1 MYATK
6 ATLRAARIKAVW
18 RAERHIREA
27 FGNFLRRQLRSVAA
41 ELRQG
46 EAADID
52 TIFDASEWHKR
63 LIRAMR
69 PPIGR
74 AMVTGGLSELALLR
88 RRLGSRARAG
98 RKSTASE
105 LLEELGLDLPGGA
118 DGLGFA
124 LEVPEWLIAKIGTE
138 LDETFA
144 ADFWADPATG
154 VNATTR
160 DAIKA
165 VLDDGLSEGRSVRDM
180 ARAIQ
185 DMGEG
190 DYNRW
195 RATAVARTEAGRAL
209 NAGHEMSIQGTADET
224 GLAMG
229 KTWLS
234 VLGSTTRPSHA
245 ALDGVTVPTDG
256 LFALGGVEVP
266 YPGHRDLPPEES
278 INCQCTLTSAILDVA
293 GE

>member
-1 MYATK
+1 
-6 ATLRAARIKAVW
+6 
-18 RAERHIREA
+18 
-27 FGNFLRRQLRSVAA
+27 
-41 ELRQG
+41 
-46 EAADID
+46 
-52 TIFDASEWHKR
+52 
-63 LIRAMR
+63 MR

-124 LEVPEWLIAKIGTE
+124 LDVPEWLIEKIGTE

-144 ADFWADPATG
+144 VDFWAD

-160 DAIKA
+160 NAIKA

-180 ARAIQ
+180 ARAIR

-190 DYNRW
+190 YTRW

-209 NAGHEMSIQGTADET
+209 NAGHDMSIQGTADEI

-266 YPGHRDLPPEES
+266 YPGHRDLPAEES
-278 INCQCTLTSAILDVA
+278 INCQCTLTSAILDEA